1 MATGSFVPE
10 VLLGRDSGLVSGP
23 SIKAEGEMKWGDSD
37 GVSNYTAVQ
46 LTPRAGGGR
55 KE

>member
-1 MATGSFVPE
+1 MPE

-23 SIKAEGEMKWGDSD
+23 SIKAEGEMKGEDSD
-37 GVSNYTAVQ
+37 EVSNYTTVQ

-55 KE
+55 RK